1 MAGADSG
8 RPQFHDGMIREG
20 IGDRDMPTRKRI
32 EDQIFEPDLI
42 EAIRLAFQ
50 WACEAL
56 RLQGTSDAFTEIVA
70 TKIIELAKAG
80 EVDPERLCSKVL
92 SGLSEGRQAS

>member
-1 MAGADSG
+1 
-8 RPQFHDGMIREG
+8 
-20 IGDRDMPTRKRI
+20 MPIRKRI

-50 WACEAL
+50 RACEAL
-56 RLQGTSDAFTEIVA
+56 QLRGTPDALTEIVA

-80 EVDPERLCSKVL
+80 ETDPERLCSKVL
-92 SGLSEGRQAS
+92 SGLSVQRQAS